1 MKCKDV
7 SPVDVTLV
15 LKQFAKQLELHSDL
29 LINLE
34 WDYGGPMSKHMKLR
48 DDLKISTTVYEK
60 SEAKYEGFAKRSSKL
75 KGEAGG
81 HLRNCL
87 VIEIGIAL
95 KESKQETNMLTK
107 RYKVKK

>member
-15 LKQFAKQLELHSDL
+15 LNKFAKQLELHSDL
-29 LINLE
+29 LVNLE
-34 WDYGGPMSKHMKLR
+34 WDYTGSQSKQFKLR
-48 DDLKISTTVYEK
+48 DDLKASLKVFEK
-60 SEAKYEGFAKRSSKL
+60 AEDKYEIFAKRSSKL

-87 VIEIGIAL
+87 VLEIDIAM
-95 KESKQETNMLTK
+95 KESKKDTDRLV
-107 RYKVKK
+107 RVYK